1 MNAFERGEC
10 AMIIPLQ
17 GAEGYVEDGTRI
29 APDGFTTSI
38 GTTIRL
44 EKPEGDDLCR
54 ALVVNFT
61 PGDIH
66 VGHPTAGMVDV
77 YSGRAFIMEL
87 ARGQV
92 FIVVMGPGEAV

>member
-10 AMIIPLQ
+10 AMIIPLH

-44 EKPEGDDLCR
+44 EKPEGDDTCK

-61 PGDIH
+61 PGDID
-66 VGHPTAGMVDV
+66 VGHPSAGIAKVR
-77 YSGRAFIMEL
+77 SGRAFLMEL

-92 FIVVMGPGEAV
+92 FIIVMGPGEAV